1 MRLAASIPALGK
13 TLAGAVERVCLA
25 EGLGYESVWSIQTP
39 AGRDTAMVMAAY
51 ASATS
56 RIGIGTAVLPIQ
68 TRHPVAM
75 AQMAATL
82 DELSCGRFHLGIGVS
97 HPRTVEEM
105 WRLAPAPPLET
116 IREYLSILRSSLHDG
131 KVDFSGRHF
140 AARLEYTVAA
150 RPRLP
155 LLIGAVGPRMLE
167 LAGELADGVLLWL
180 CTPSYIR
187 TQVIPHLT
195 IGRQRAGLPLD
206 GFEIIA
212 MVPVSV
218 TSDLDAGRA
227 DLRKSVNHYLTLPYY
242 RRTLSDG
249 GCAGGLRFAPSV
261 TPAQLERLARLM
273 TLKFGALGVRI
284 GGAKAGIVGTPQG
297 QPGVGMLLRA
307 AELLEPF
314 LRSWYMMGE
323 DLGTRGDDIARMY
336 AHVALDP
343 IGIVHSRAAAAG
355 VPLMAPAELKPAD
368 LFGDQF
374 AGRVAGDGVVA

>member
-242 RRTLSDG
+242 RRMLSASGFTSEVERGEWSDFMLSQISGFGTEKAVRETL
-249 GCAGGLRFAPSV
+249 R
-261 TPAQLERLARLM
+261 R
-273 TLKFGALGVRI
+273 
-284 GGAKAGIVGTPQG
+284 
-297 QPGVGMLLRA
+297 
-307 AELLEPF
+307 
-314 LRSWYMMGE
+314 Y
-323 DLGTRGDDIARMY
+323 
-336 AHVALDP
+336 
-343 IGIVHSRAAAAG
+343 AAAG
-355 VPLMAPAELKPAD
+355 CTLPAAWPIEGFRGAAGVQPTLEAAAPLLLE
-368 LFGDQF
+368 
-374 AGRVAGDGVVA
+374 